1 MKLFKSV
8 VFLALAGISGLASAK
23 TIEMDVN
30 GLVCAFCAQGI
41 EKTLRRNPATADV
54 YVSLEDKVVA
64 VALRDGQDIADDEL
78 RKEITDAG
86 FTVKAIDRTTSSL
99 AEIRERTGGKTK

>member
-1 MKLFKSV
+1 MRKLILL
-8 VFLALAGISGLASAK
+8 LAALVSSGIARAE
-23 TIEMDVN
+23 TIEMKVY

-41 EKTLRRNPATADV
+41 EKTLRKNPATADV

-78 RKEITDAG
+78 RKEIMDAG

-99 AEIRERTGGKTK
+99 AEIRERTAGKTK

>member
-1 MKLFKSV
+1 MRKLILL
-8 VFLALAGISGLASAK
+8 LAALVSSGIARAE
-23 TIEMDVN
+23 TIEMKVY

-41 EKTLRRNPATADV
+41 EKTLRKNPATADV

-78 RKEITDAG
+78 RKEIMDAG

>member
-1 MKLFKSV
+1 MRKLILL
-8 VFLALAGISGLASAK
+8 LAALVSSSIARAE
-23 TIEMDVN
+23 TIEMKVY

-41 EKTLRRNPATADV
+41 EKTLRKNPATADV

-86 FTVKAIDRTTSSL
+86 FAVKAIDRTTSSL
-99 AEIRERTGGKTK
+99 AEIRERTAGKTK